1 MSTCQVRIMPHVPSK
16 SSIGILAGFQP
27 SHYLVLLLRRQG
39 ISQSSQSSERPIA
52 PCHLQMLSQIFA
64 NRVEIFAVLQSQ
76 QILRVLLPTKF
87 DGLILHYYYYPED
100 LKIDVET
107 KYEYINHLQIDN
119 LTEKEAGFKSYPS
132 NDPSAAPTIFSS
144 PLQPIDRSRSFCPL
158 KRSDSLPDKPT
169 AASFASKSPSP
180 PGIEYPTI

>member
-1 MSTCQVRIMPHVPSK
+1 MRIMPHVPSK
-16 SSIGILAGFQP
+16 SSIGILARFQP

-52 PCHLQMLSQIFA
+52 PCHLEMLSQILA

-76 QILRVLLPTKF
+76 QILRVFLPTKF

-119 LTEKEAGFKSYPS
+119 LKEKEADFKSYPS
-132 NDPSAAPTIFSS
+132 TYPSAAPTIFSS
-144 PLQPIDRSRSFCPL
+144 PLQPIDHSRSFCL
-158 KRSDSLPDKPT
+158 LRRFDSLLDKPT
-169 AASFASKSPSP
+169 SASFASKSPSP

>member
-1 MSTCQVRIMPHVPSK
+1 MRIMPHVPSK
-16 SSIGILAGFQP
+16 PSIGILTGFQP
-27 SHYLVLLLRRQG
+27 SHNLVLLLRRQG

-52 PCHLQMLSQIFA
+52 PCHLQMLSQILA

-119 LTEKEAGFKSYPS
+119 LTEKEADFKSYPS
-132 NDPSAAPTIFSS
+132 TYPSAAPTIFSS
-144 PLQPIDRSRSFCPL
+144 PLQPIDHSRSFCL
-158 KRSDSLPDKPT
+158 LRRFDSLPDKPT
-169 AASFASKSPSP
+169 SASFASKSPSP